1 MLPIHITIVEWKYC
15 LLSLMLV
22 VSTAQPHISFH
33 TKIRYWINFPTWKY
47 GTEAFIVIV
56 AHFMLEWIWY
66 LNLKKKP
73 SNHYPIMFS
82 ILMAQENRVLN
93 SLLHTHWPKTVQSRM
108 STVWDV
114 QLEEKPNKRSI
125 VRLNTLKHYPFTILR
140 LALYS
145 RLLLHHHDIIR
156 L

>member
-1 MLPIHITIVEWKYC
+1 MNENIVSCLWC
-15 LLSLMLV
+15 LLLPSRSRAFHSLN
-22 VSTAQPHISFH
+22 TN
-33 TKIRYWINFPTWKY
+33 TNIRNWINFPTWKS

-66 LNLKKKP
+66 LNLKRR
-73 SNHYPIMFS
+73 SNHYPIMFFWFKK
-82 ILMAQENRVLN
+82 NRVLN

-114 QLEEKPNKRSI
+114 QLEEKANKRSI
-125 VRLNTLKHYPFTILR
+125 VRLNTLKHYPFTIFH